1 MAREN
6 PLDRLT
12 KEKIVELL
20 NRCWMTHDGM
30 WYYHCFRDLGAEQ
43 ANRLNRAAIRSLAP
57 LETGR
62 ICQALGLPQE
72 RLESFEELKAFL
84 NGAAPLVIP
93 SFMGGRFFFPRLDVL
108 RWEFPAGQCFAY
120 KGIKRIG
127 ALEGYECG
135 VIFRLQCWF
144 EALGLKFSV
153 NPPSG
158 HCRMAFGE
166 ACSGEFLFDF
176 DTKNQLSSFLLLC

>member
-1 MAREN
+1 MPLAQ
-6 PLDRLT
+6 PLDRLN
-12 KEKIVELL
+12 KEEIVELL

-30 WYYHCFRDLGAEQ
+30 WFYHCFRELGAEQ

-57 LETGR
+57 LEVGR
-62 ICQALGLPQE
+62 ILQALGLLQE
-72 RLESFEELKAFL
+72 RLDSFEELQAFL
-84 NGAAPLVIP
+84 TGAEPLVIP
-93 SFMGGRFFFPRLDVL
+93 SFMGGRFSFPGPDML

-135 VIFRLQCWF
+135 VIFRLESWF

-158 HCRMAFGE
+158 RCRMAFGE
-166 ACSGEFLFDF
+166 ACRGEFLFRF
-176 DTKNQLSSFLLLC
+176 R